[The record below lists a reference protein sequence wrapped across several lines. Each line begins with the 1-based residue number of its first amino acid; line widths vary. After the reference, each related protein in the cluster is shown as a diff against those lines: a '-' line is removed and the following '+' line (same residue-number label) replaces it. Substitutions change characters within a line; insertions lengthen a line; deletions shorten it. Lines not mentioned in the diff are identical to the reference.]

1 MKNELKLSKSFTLLK
16 ISVILIFLGRA
27 WQFIFWDAPFRTFFW
42 NESLLKPFVETI
54 IGVDW
59 QTYANSPKLD
69 VFINSSVL
77 AFGILYLLSAIAV
90 ILHSKIERI
99 ANYIIIFGG
108 IGLLLLAFLLM
119 SDRFYQF
126 SQFFEY
132 SIQFSIPFIFVFYHK
147 ICIQKHLVLIL
158 KLLIAAVFIAHGLYA
173 VGYYPVPGYF
183 LGMVIDI
190 LGFTEQGALN
200 FLLVVGIL
208 DFIGS
213 ILIFVPKVTRYALIY
228 LAIWGFLTSFARLV
242 AGFSFDFFW
251 ELLHLNLYQTI
262 YRLPHGILP
271 IIVLLKM
278 KNR

>member
-77 AFGILYLLSAIAV
+77 AFGILYLLSPIAV

-158 KLLIAAVFIAHGLYA
+158 KLLIAAVFTAHGLYA

-213 ILIFVPKVTRYALIY
+213 ILIFVPKLTRYALIY

>member
-16 ISVILIFLGRA
+16 ISVILTFLGRA

-132 SIQFSIPFIFVFYHK
+132 SINFSIPFIFVFYHK

>member
-1 MKNELKLSKSFTLLK
+1 M
-16 ISVILIFLGRA
+16 
-27 WQFIFWDAPFRTFFW
+27 
-42 NESLLKPFVETI
+42 
-54 IGVDW
+54 
-59 QTYANSPKLD
+59 
-69 VFINSSVL
+69 
-77 AFGILYLLSAIAV
+77 
-90 ILHSKIERI
+90 
-99 ANYIIIFGG
+99 
-108 IGLLLLAFLLM
+108 
-119 SDRFYQF
+119 
-126 SQFFEY
+126 
-132 SIQFSIPFIFVFYHK
+132 
-147 ICIQKHLVLIL
+147 
-158 KLLIAAVFIAHGLYA
+158 IAAVFTAHGLYA

>member
-158 KLLIAAVFIAHGLYA
+158 KLLIAAVFTAHGLYA

>member
-158 KLLIAAVFIAHGLYA
+158 KLLIAAVFTAHGLYA

-213 ILIFVPKVTRYALIY
+213 ILIFVPKLTRYALIY

>member
-132 SIQFSIPFIFVFYHK
+132 SINFSIPFIFVFYHK

>member
-173 VGYYPVPGYF
+173 VGYYPIPGYF

-213 ILIFVPKVTRYALIY
+213 ILIFVPKLTRYALIY

-242 AGFSFDFFW
+242 AGFSFDFFG
-251 ELLHLNLYQTI
+251 NYYT
-262 YRLPHGILP
+262 
-271 IIVLLKM
+271 
-278 KNR
+278 

>member
-1 MKNELKLSKSFTLLK
+1 MKNKLIFSNSFKLLK
-16 ISVILIFLGRA
+16 ISVVFVFLGRA

-42 NESLLKPFVETI
+42 NESLLKPFVENI
-54 IGVDW
+54 IGIDW

-69 VFINSSVL
+69 VFIDSSVL

-90 ILHSKIERI
+90 IFYSKFERI
-99 ANYIIIFGG
+99 AKYIIIAGG
-108 IGLLLLAFLLM
+108 LGLLLLAFLLM
-119 SDRFYQF
+119 SDRFYQL

-132 SIQFSIPFIFVFYHK
+132 SIQFSIPFIFVFFHK
-147 ICIQKHLVLIL
+147 NRIQKHLILIL
-158 KLLIAAVFIAHGLYA
+158 KLLIAVVFIAHGLYA
-173 VGYYPVPGYF
+173 VGYYPVPGHF

-190 LGFTEQGALN
+190 LGFTEQGARN
-200 FLLVVGIL
+200 FLLAAGIL
-208 DFIGS
+208 DFVGA
-213 ILIFVPKVTRYALIY
+213 ILIFVPKLARYSLIY
-228 LAIWGFLTSFARLV
+228 LAIWGFLTSFARLI

-278 KNR
+278 KNK

>member
-173 VGYYPVPGYF
+173 VGYYPIPGYF

-213 ILIFVPKVTRYALIY
+213 ILIFVPKLTRYALIY

-278 KNR
+278 KYR

>member
-1 MKNELKLSKSFTLLK
+1 MENELRLSKSFKLLK
-16 ISVILIFLGRA
+16 ISVILVFLGRA

-42 NESLLKPFVETI
+42 NESLLKPFVENI

-69 VFINSSVL
+69 VCIDKSIL

-90 ILHSKIERI
+90 ILYTKIQKI
-99 ANYIIIFGG
+99 ANYIIILGG
-108 IGLLLLAFLLM
+108 IGLLILAYLLM

-147 ICIQKHLVLIL
+147 KCIEKHKILIL

-173 VGYYPVPGYF
+173 VGFYPVPGYF

-190 LGFTEQGALN
+190 LGFTEQGARN
-200 FLLVVGIL
+200 FLLIVGIL
-208 DFIGS
+208 DFIGAL
-213 ILIFVPKVTRYALIY
+213 LIFVPKVARYALIY

-271 IIVLLKM
+271 IIVLLKL
-278 KNR
+278 KNE

>member
-1 MKNELKLSKSFTLLK
+1 MENKLRLSKSFKLLK
-16 ISVILIFLGRA
+16 ISVILVFLGRA

-42 NESLLKPFVETI
+42 NENLLKPFVETI
-54 IGVDW
+54 IGIDW

-69 VFINSSVL
+69 VFIDSTVL

-90 ILHSKIERI
+90 ILYSKFEKITK
-99 ANYIIIFGG
+99 YIIILGG
-108 IGLLLLAFLLM
+108 IGLLLLAYLLM

-147 ICIQKHLVLIL
+147 KFIQSYLILIL
-158 KLLIAAVFIAHGLYA
+158 KMIIAVVFIAHGLYA

-190 LGFTEQGALN
+190 LGFTEQGARN
-200 FLLVVGIL
+200 FLLAVGIL
-208 DFIGS
+208 DFTGA
-213 ILIFVPKVTRYALIY
+213 ILIFVPKTARYALIY
-228 LAIWGFLTSFARLV
+228 LAVWGFLTSFARLV

-271 IIVLLKM
+271 IIVLLKL
-278 KNR
+278 KNK

>member
-16 ISVILIFLGRA
+16 ISVILTFLGRA

-158 KLLIAAVFIAHGLYA
+158 KLLIAAVFTAHGLYA

>member
-1 MKNELKLSKSFTLLK
+1 MKNELKLSSSFKLLK
-16 ISVILIFLGRA
+16 ISVVLVFLGRA

-42 NESLLKPFVETI
+42 NESLLKPFVESV
-54 IGVDW
+54 IGVRW

-69 VFINSSVL
+69 AFIDNSVF
-77 AFGILYLLSAIAV
+77 AFGILYLLSAVAV
-90 ILHSKIERI
+90 IFYKKIERI
-99 ANYIIIFGG
+99 ARYIIVLGG
-108 IGLLLLAFLLM
+108 LGLLVLACLLM

-132 SIQFSIPFIFVFYHK
+132 SIQFSIPFLFVFYHK
-147 ICIQKHLVLIL
+147 KFIQKHLILIL

-173 VGYYPVPGYF
+173 VGYYPVPGVF

-190 LGFTEQGALN
+190 LGFTEQGARN
-200 FLLVVGIL
+200 FLLIAGIL
-208 DFIGS
+208 DFAGA
-213 ILIFVPKVTRYALIY
+213 ILIFVPKVAKYALIY
-228 LAIWGFLTSFARLV
+228 LAIWGFLTSFARLI

-251 ELLHLNLYQTI
+251 ELIHLNLYQTI

-278 KNR
+278 KNK

>member
-1 MKNELKLSKSFTLLK
+1 MENELKSSISFKLFK
-16 ISVILIFLGRA
+16 ISVVLVFLGRA

-42 NESLLKPFVETI
+42 NESLLKPFVETV
-54 IGVDW
+54 IGIDW
-59 QTYANSPKLD
+59 QTYANSPRLD
-69 VFINSSVL
+69 VFIDSSVL

-90 ILHSKIERI
+90 ILYSKIESI
-99 ANYIIIFGG
+99 AKYIIILGG
-108 IGLLLLAFLLM
+108 VGLLLLAYLLM

-132 SIQFSIPFIFVFYHK
+132 SIQFSIPFIFVFYDK
-147 ICIQKHLVLIL
+147 RLIQKHLIIIL

-173 VGYYPVPGYF
+173 VGYYPIPGYF

-190 LGFTEQGALN
+190 LGFTEEGARN
-200 FLLVVGIL
+200 FLLIAGIL
-208 DFIGS
+208 DFIGAF
-213 ILIFVPKVTRYALIY
+213 LIFLPKVARYALIY
-228 LAIWGFLTSFARLV
+228 LAIWGFLTSFARLI

-271 IIVLLKM
+271 IIVLLKL
-278 KNR
+278 KNK